1 MSIVQRGLGFPA
13 FLPVVYDYMTTGKYN
28 AKKFEMMMSQTLK
41 FKRILIYFFNS
52 EVANEIL
59 PRLKDILEASWQMQ
73 SNEFLE

>member
-1 MSIVQRGLGFPA
+1 MSIVQGGLGFPA
-13 FLPVVYDYMTTGKYN
+13 FLPVVYDYRTTKEYN
-28 AKKFEMMMSQTLK
+28 AKKFEMMMSQTLN
-41 FKRILIYFFNS
+41 FKRILIYFLNS